1 MIRVFPTATGT
12 AARLAGPRIAI
23 RPHVMHEMPSF
34 RNIKQTCQSTFQV
47 RELHVRALARTAGQ
61 PANKA
66 KKPHTTPSRI
76 PKSYF
81 YSTTIARRAHGSFS
95 VLGRGSALA
104 APPQQTRAM
113 SNALTRFA
121 GNFSVNSSN
130 KVVYAIV
137 GINVVVFATWQYAEA
152 NAQRFRDGRLYYF
165 MFRNFTDSAQNLRE
179 GRVWTLVT
187 SAFSHKEWYHIILN
201 TMVLLSFG
209 DPVWRMLG
217 TRRFLTVY
225 LGSAVAASLSSIAYY
240 SHLEPYLRKMQNKPR
255 SNNIHYSLGASGAVM
270 GMTTAFACVYPMSQY
285 SLFFVINMPAAALI
299 GLFGAYELY
308 NVLAVNTGRFD
319 SAGHLGGG
327 MFGAAYYFTR
337 LRPLMR
343 KMGRR

>member
-1 MIRVFPTATGT
+1 
-12 AARLAGPRIAI
+12 
-23 RPHVMHEMPSF
+23 
-34 RNIKQTCQSTFQV
+34 
-47 RELHVRALARTAGQ
+47 
-61 PANKA
+61 
-66 KKPHTTPSRI
+66 
-76 PKSYF
+76 
-81 YSTTIARRAHGSFS
+81 
-95 VLGRGSALA
+95 
-104 APPQQTRAM
+104 M

-121 GNFSVNSSN
+121 GNFSVDSSN

-137 GINVVVFATWQYAEA
+137 GINVAVFATWQYAEA
-152 NAQRFRDGRLYYF
+152 NAQRFQDGRLYYF

-225 LGSAVAASLSSIAYY
+225 LGSAVAASLSSVAYY

-255 SNNIHYSLGASGAVM
+255 SNNVHYSLGAS
-270 GMTTAFACVYPMSQY
+270 
-285 SLFFVINMPAAALI
+285 